1 MADQIETLD
10 MFGIPISNVTF
21 GQVCT
26 LVAQRIAGREPGYVV
41 TPNVNHVCLCHRDS
55 EFREAYM
62 QSFLSLPDGVPI
74 IWASRLFGIPL
85 VEKLSGSDMVPKLS
99 RFAAERGFSV
109 FFLGGMP
116 GTAERTAEI
125 LRQKNPALRVA
136 GCYCPPFG
144 FEQNPV
150 EMDKAIEAIRTS
162 NADICFVALGSPKQE
177 RFMRDTY
184 QRTGVP
190 VSIGIGGSFDFIS
203 GRVRRAPAWMQQLGL
218 EWVWRLSM
226 EPRRLWKRYLLQDTM
241 FFRLLWNE
249 YFVQRRRRAARSMP

>member
-1 MADQIETLD
+1 MAEAIDTLE

-21 GQVCT
+21 EQVCN
-26 LVAQRIAGREPGYVV
+26 LIAQRIAVREPGYIV
-41 TPNVNHVCLCHRDS
+41 TPNVNHVCLCHRDAD
-55 EFREAYM
+55 FRDTYL

-99 RFAAERGFSV
+99 RFAAERSFSV

-116 GTAERTAEI
+116 GTAERTAE
-125 LRQKNPALRVA
+125 LLSDRNPGLRVA

-144 FEQNPV
+144 FEKDPAAKQAA
-150 EMDKAIEAIRTS
+150 MEAVRVS
-162 NADICFVALGSPKQE
+162 GADICFVALGSPKQE
-177 RFMRDTY
+177 IFMRDTCH
-184 QRTGVP
+184 RAGVP
-190 VSIGIGGSFDFIS
+190 IMIGVGASFDFIS
-203 GRVRRAPAWMQQLGL
+203 GRVRRAPGWMQQLGL
-218 EWVWRLSM
+218 EWVWRLAM